1 MTSSKTGDALIVL
14 IVNIYF
20 FKKCVNHTLLP
31 HLIDLTG
38 TPAESLMLPG
48 WTLGVGEGL
57 GPEGTKPQGHLR
69 LSGGS
74 CPYDSAPPIGP

>member
-38 TPAESLMLPG
+38 TPVLEKTKLRFM
-48 WTLGVGEGL
+48 GL
-57 GPEGTKPQGHLR
+57 LNDH
-69 LSGGS
+69 SS
-74 CPYDSAPPIGP
+74 